1 MNCVTR
7 TTHITY
13 PTHQIGA
20 SAHVV
25 TFDKDAVGRNE
36 KATLTL
42 THEGDATPST
52 YTLVKDVEYEPF
64 GGIRSMTHGD
74 VTNPNPYG
82 TDGATLTTT
91 FGRDRAYRIED
102 IEVVSSN
109 PSEGVVMRWHLD
121 YDATGNIIERHD
133 DTPFG
138 PPPGTASAHDRTFT
152 YDSLSRLTSSVDANG
167 FGRAFGYDANGN
179 RTREVHLE
187 SSGRRN
193 EFEYEYDAMHPNRL
207 LEEWVKLDGASGFH
221 HNQTFVHYDT
231 GHVSRWG
238 GPSSPNSERIYL
250 DPEGRMRS
258 YERGAFLGGGI
269 SRTHKD

>member
-152 YDSLSRLTSSVDANG
+152 YDSLSRLTSSIDANG
-167 FGRAFGYDANGN
+167 FGREFGYDANGN
-179 RTREVHLE
+179 RTSEVHLE
-187 SSGRRN
+187 LSGRRN
-193 EFEYEYDAMHPNRL
+193 EFEYDYALGTNRL
-207 LEEWVKLDGASGFH
+207 AEKWSKLDGASGFRH
-221 HNQTFVHYDT
+221 SRSYIHYAT
-231 GHVSRWG
+231 GHMSRWG
-238 GPSSPNSERIYL
+238 TPSSANSERIDL